1 MAAKKTSSKIHFVA
15 GNDEAEVKKTAL
27 DLSRRLAPD
36 ADAFGLEIVDG
47 GVESVEAAGSR
58 LRQTMDALATLPFLG
73 GTKLVW
79 LKSATFL
86 ADSVTGSSENTLSQ
100 VEKFC
105 DFLEEGL
112 PDGVSFLL
120 SAVKPDKR
128 RSAYKRLSKIANT
141 TICDKPELG
150 FGGGE
155 EEIIDWTANEVR
167 KRGLLISEPGI
178 EVLAS
183 RVGLEPSR
191 LRTELDK
198 LETAFD
204 TSQKIGPSEV
214 RDLVSATRQSGIF
227 DLGNAIQARNLP
239 LALATLDQLFRQGE
253 KGVGILLASIAP
265 TIRNLLVAKSLLVR
279 HKLRPPS
286 DAKFFGSSLSKLPPE
301 ETSHL
306 PRKKDGGI
314 NAYGLGLAAIGSS
327 KYSLE
332 ELQRGI
338 QDCAEA
344 NWRLV
349 TSQSSDQ
356 TILTR
361 LLAALMQE
369 NPHRIPKVA

>member
-47 GVESVEAAGSR
+47 GVETVEAAGSR

-198 LETAFD
+198 LETAFG

-227 DLGNAIQARNLP
+227 DLGNAIQSRNLP
-239 LALATLDQLFRQGE
+239 LALTTLDQLFRQGE

-369 NPHRIPKVA
+369 NAHRIPKVA

>member
-27 DLSRRLAPD
+27 ELSRRLAPD

-47 GVESVEAAGSR
+47 GVETVEAAGSR

-198 LETAFD
+198 LETAFS

-338 QDCAEA
+338 QDCAAA